1 MIPEIKH
8 MPEPNRLI
16 LFSIKSERFRLNTI
30 QVFRIINANSN
41 NKKALGKAVKHDSS
55 DIVSRS
61 HDGRKKG

>member
-41 NKKALGKAVKHDSS
+41 NKKALGGQA
-55 DIVSRS
+55 RQQ
-61 HDGRKKG
+61 